1 MNPLQANLQLLH
13 QNLAALRER
22 EAKYGGEA
30 PLALLNELAD
40 LETAIALTEQALRG
54 DLSPAEL
61 RAELAQ
67 LNIDHA
73 RLEIPAMKVTPS
85 PLPAYQ
91 AQRLRDLEHH
101 IQQRLELLR
110 AFESALALEDNPR
123 RMMGYRH
130 EIEREQ
136 AALADFYRQAA
147 ELGVSPDQAGSAPGE
162 AVQAELAAM
171 SQKLDDLGRKL
182 DGLSRQVETG
192 QQALHTD
199 LARQQQAILGHIDQA
214 RQSAVAA
221 VVQRLDAN
229 QGELVELLLDAADR
243 QQIARWEADELT
255 RLVQQSLLELR
266 RLHQNRPDAG
276 QWQRLLELLEQDV
289 GWEQKLRLTLPL
301 VPGLLEFESEV
312 QVDVMGV
319 LNETWRRLL
328 AKIGR

>member
-1 MNPLQANLQLLH
+1 MREYET
-13 QNLAALRER
+13 AL
-22 EAKYGGEA
+22 
-30 PLALLNELAD
+30 D
-40 LETAIALTEQALRG
+40 LE
-54 DLSPAEL
+54 D
-61 RAELAQ
+61 
-67 LNIDHA
+67 D
-73 RLEIPAMKVTPS
+73 
-85 PLPAYQ
+85 
-91 AQRLRDLEHH
+91 
-101 IQQRLELLR
+101 
-110 AFESALALEDNPR
+110 PR
-123 RMMGYRH
+123 RIKRYRH
-130 EIEREQ
+130 NIEREKES
-136 AALADFYRQAA
+136 LAQYRREAA

-199 LARQQQAILGHIDQA
+199 LARQQQTILAHIDQA

-229 QGELVELLLDAADR
+229 QGELVELLLDAADQ

-266 RLHQNRPDAG
+266 RLHAHRPDAG

-301 VPGLLEFESEV
+301 VPGLIEFESEV

>member
-40 LETAIALTEQALRG
+40 LETAISLTEQVLRG
-54 DLSPAEL
+54 DLNPAQL
-61 RAELAQ
+61 RVELAR

-73 RLEIPAMKVTPS
+73 RMEIPAMNPDPS

-91 AQRLRDLEHH
+91 TQRLRDLEQH

-110 AFESALALEDNPR
+110 AFEEALALEDSPR
-123 RMMGYRH
+123 RMMRYRH
-130 EIEREQ
+130 EIEREK
-136 AALADFYRQAA
+136 AALADFRRQAA
-147 ELGVSPDQAGSAPGE
+147 DLGLSPDQTGSAPVE
-162 AVQAELAAM
+162 AVQDSLAAM

-182 DGLSRQVETG
+182 DDLKTG
-192 QQALHTD
+192 QQALRTD
-199 LARQQQAILGHIDQA
+199 LARQQQTILGHIDQA
-214 RQSAVAA
+214 LQSAVAA
-221 VVQRLDAN
+221 VVQRLDAG
-229 QGELVELLLDAADR
+229 QGELVELLLDAADQ
-243 QQIARWEADELT
+243 QQIARWEADALT

-266 RLHQNRPDAG
+266 RLHANRPDAG

-328 AKIGR
+328 RKIGR